1 METTEINLFGVRLN
15 VEFKWIGKHY
25 PETRETPEENP
36 EPEIIK
42 VTAVD
47 SWIDLMPLLEQFED
61 TIYEM
66 LYND

>member
-1 METTEINLFGVRLN
+1 MENKEIELNGVKLN
-15 VEFKWIGKHY
+15 VEFKWNGWYY
-25 PETRETPEENP
+25 PATRETPEENP

-47 SWIDLMPLLEQFED
+47 SWVDLMPLLEQFED

-66 LYND
+66 LYE